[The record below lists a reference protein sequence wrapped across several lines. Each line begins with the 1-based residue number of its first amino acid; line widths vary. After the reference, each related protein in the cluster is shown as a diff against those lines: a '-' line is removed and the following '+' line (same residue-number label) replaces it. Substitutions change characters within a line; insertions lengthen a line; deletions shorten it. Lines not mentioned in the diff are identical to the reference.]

1 MARGISYAFES
12 ELANGSYTYA
22 IGLDIE
28 FDNGNQRITNHMK
41 NVGEGGN
48 VYYSLGS
55 LLSVSSLNENTDL
68 GISGLTVT
76 LSGADTAI
84 VSSMQTT
91 EIQGAPVNAKLFIL
105 GNQSTILYSHLYFK
119 GVIDNMTYTQNGGS
133 VTISLN
139 CENFLVRF
147 ADRVNR
153 RYTNADQKIQYPSD
167 KGLEFVEDISE
178 KVVIWGR

>member
-22 IGLDIE
+22 IGVDIG
-28 FDNGNQRITNHMK
+28 FDNGILRMTNHMK
-41 NVGEGGN
+41 NVSDDGN
-48 VYYSLGS
+48 TYYSAGTI
-55 LLSVSSLNENTDL
+55 LSVGSVNENTDL

-76 LSGADTAI
+76 LSGADPVI
-84 VSSMQTT
+84 ISRMQET

-105 GNQSTILYSHLYFK
+105 GNQSTVLYSHLYFK
-119 GVIDNMTYTQNGGS
+119 GVIDNMTYTQNGNS
-133 VTISLN
+133 VTITLN

-153 RYTNADQKIQYPSD
+153 RYTHSDQKIQYPSD